1 MGDGLQN
8 CPMLLCSRNG
18 STSGL
23 AAVAAPTTNMLWSAL
38 TAAVTVECD
47 GGGDDAVNDM
57 AACGSDAV
65 IPDDSG
71 EDNTAECKDD
81 TDTSDL
87 AFAPVVLAASST
99 MRPDS
104 KADGMR
110 RAPARGVS
118 ADRGDDTEND
128 VDPYIGEDLPNAARS
143 NAWCRA
149 AADCSDGANRDAALP
164 L

>member
-1 MGDGLQN
+1 MGDGRQN
-8 CPMLLCSRNG
+8 CPMLLCNRNG

-23 AAVAAPTTNMLWSAL
+23 AAVAAPTTNMLRSAL

-47 GGGDDAVNDM
+47 GNGDEALNDM
-57 AACGSDAV
+57 AVCGSEAATAADDDELDA
-65 IPDDSG
+65 G
-71 EDNTAECKDD
+71 EDTL
-81 TDTSDL
+81 DL
-87 AFAPVVLAASST
+87 AFAPAVLAASST

-128 VDPYIGEDLPNAARS
+128 VDPCIGEDLPNAARS

-149 AADCSDGANRDAALP
+149 AVDCSDGANRDAAL
-164 L
+164 LL